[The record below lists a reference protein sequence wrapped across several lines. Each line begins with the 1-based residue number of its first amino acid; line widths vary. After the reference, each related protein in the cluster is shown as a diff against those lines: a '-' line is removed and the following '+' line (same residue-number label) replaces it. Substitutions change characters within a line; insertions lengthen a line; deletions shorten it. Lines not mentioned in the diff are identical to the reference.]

1 MSGHAVMHVPKAPRQ
16 TLQELHRARRII
28 VSRRVDNQLIELPVE
43 THEDDVVVRP
53 RGLFHSTRD
62 GQEALLFL
70 LGRAL
75 GTGAAQESF
84 NFPPRLQH
92 AKLAVRIDLR
102 DQNSLARQDGDE
114 TLERKLLQRF
124 PDRCAPDPERR
135 KSLRSRV
142 SSPSCRAR
150 GFWSRRDRKSTRLNS
165 SHT

>member
-1 MSGHAVMHVPKAPRQ
+1 MHVPKAPRQ
-16 TLQELHRARRII
+16 TLQELHRARRIV

-124 PDRCAPDPERR
+124 PDRCAPDPE
-135 KSLRSRV
+135 
-142 SSPSCRAR
+142 
-150 GFWSRRDRKSTRLNS
+150 
-165 SHT
+165 

>member
-1 MSGHAVMHVPKAPRQ
+1 MHVPKAPRQ
-16 TLQELHRARRII
+16 TLQELNRARPIM
-28 VSRRVDNQLIELPVE
+28 VSRGVDNQLIERPVE
-43 THEDDVVVRP
+43 TLEDDVVVRP

-92 AKLAVRIDLR
+92 AKLAMRIDLR

-135 KSLRSRV
+135 RKRLLRQDL
-142 SSPSCRAR
+142 P
-150 GFWSRRDRKSTRLNS
+150 GLQP
-165 SHT
+165 